1 MSANEFNHVVEVY
14 DRAIKARDDL
24 QFANAV
30 SLFQQATAVLGQ
42 LQTNLPFQVAFAYDM
57 ALAYDLAG
65 QSGQARQLF
74 EQAVNLYDQLRSTEP
89 DHDAVEGFS
98 GLIWGINDYLDLVRN
113 ANLQTNNYLDSITP
127 RRWQAEQLPL
137 RIFIDP
143 TVAMGFD
150 TTMRATI
157 EDAFQAWVQNQTF
170 LKSVETNNQQQA
182 QIVVTRVA
190 DGLGSAGGHTAF
202 EDATGLNGQTQL
214 RLATIQ
220 ISMHSHEST
229 AYSHS
234 ELQAFK
240 SLTIHEAGHALGL
253 DGHSPHAT
261 DLMYWKSPLLKLSNR
276 DIETMRMLYSND

>member
-1 MSANEFNHVVEVY
+1 VSANDFNHVVEVY
-14 DRAIKARDDL
+14 DRAIKARDGL

-30 SLFQQATAVLGQ
+30 SLFQQAAAVLGQ

-57 ALAYDLAG
+57 AVAYDLAG
-65 QSGQARQLF
+65 QASQAKQLF
-74 EQAVNLYDQLRSTEP
+74 EKAVQLYDQFRATEP

-98 GLIWGINDYLDLVRN
+98 GLIWGINDYLELVRN
-113 ANLQTNNYLDSITP
+113 ANLQANNYLDSITP
-127 RRWQAEQLPL
+127 RRWQTEQLPL
-137 RIFIDP
+137 KIFIDH
-143 TVAMGFD
+143 TAATGFD
-150 TTMRATI
+150 TTMRSIIA
-157 EDAFQAWVQNQTF
+157 DAFHKWVQNQTF
-170 LKSVETNNQQQA
+170 LKSVETNDQQQA
-182 QIVVTRVA
+182 QIIVTRIA

-214 RLATIQ
+214 RLVTIR

-229 AYSHS
+229 AYSDS

-240 SLTIHEAGHALGL
+240 SLTLHEAGHALGL

-261 DLMYWKSPLLKLSNR
+261 DLMYWKSPLLKLSDP